1 MIGAERLAMPQEID
15 DDLMIQ
21 IKVLEVPGSERR
33 RIASDLARRAFA
45 RLDRIARRRIVPH
58 FLRRSDG
65 ELVTLDFHLV
75 EDVPH
80 CVASNHESVGHE
92 LAMAPPEHGF
102 RAAVDGLLL
111 LKEFD

>member
-1 MIGAERLAMPQEID
+1 MIGAERLAMPHEID

-65 ELVTLDFHLV
+65 ELVTLEFVNGPELKTG
-75 EDVPH
+75 EDSTG
-80 CVASNHESVGHE
+80 AN
-92 LAMAPPEHGF
+92 F
-102 RAAVDGLLL
+102 RASDPT
-111 LKEFD
+111 